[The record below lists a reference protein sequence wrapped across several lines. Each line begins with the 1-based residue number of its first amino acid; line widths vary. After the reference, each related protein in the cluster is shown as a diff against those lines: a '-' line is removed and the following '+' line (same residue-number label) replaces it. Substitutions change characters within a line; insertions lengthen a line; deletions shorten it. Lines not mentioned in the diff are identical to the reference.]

1 MVQINSDCN
10 ITAQICQQA
19 RLSRDARFDGQFFTG
34 VLTTGIYCRSICPAP
49 APYEKNVRYFDSAI
63 KAANAGLRPCLRCR
77 PDSAPSSFAWLG
89 TQTTLMRA
97 IKLIEQGFLSG
108 DNAGTVESLAQKLGI
123 SSRYLHKLFNQG
135 MGTSPKRFALYQQLM
150 FAKQLLHQTQ
160 LSMTEVA
167 MAAGFN
173 SIRRFNE
180 FFKQQL
186 LLTPSD
192 LRQKSRGSTDD
203 THSYNDNQVRTY
215 IKPIT
220 LALSYR
226 PPLSWSK
233 MLAFYA
239 FRQVDNMEVIDDELG
254 RYGRTFSFDGVDGF
268 FYVSP
273 NIDKPQLDVSIYLL
287 DANDIKSLHHIVL
300 QLRRMFDLDADM
312 VVIRQALLPIITLG
326 AQIDSGLR
334 IPATGSVFEAA
345 CRAVLGQQV
354 SVLQATKLLN
364 LLVKHYGTT
373 LLIDGKTWRLFPTPE
388 TIAAASLDE
397 LNMPGARKLALNALG
412 KFVHQHADSTPDDW
426 LEVKGIGPW
435 TVAYAKMRGLSDP
448 DMFLSSDLVI
458 KKRLYAL
465 HEQAGQSIETP
476 KSYLSIAA
484 DMTKQ
489 ASPWGSY
496 LTFQLWD
503 YDPIAAKNG

>member
-1 MVQINSDCN
+1 MVQINSDCS
-10 ITAQICQQA
+10 IAAQICQQA

-34 VLTTGIYCRSICPAP
+34 VLTTGIFCRTICPAP

-97 IKLIEQGFLSG
+97 ITLIEQGFLNG
-108 DNAGTVESLAQKLGI
+108 EDAGTIVKLADKLGI
-123 SSRYLHKLFNQG
+123 TSRYLNKLFNQG
-135 MGTSPKRFALYQQLM
+135 LGTSPKRFALYQQLM

-160 LSMTEVA
+160 LSMTDIA

-180 FFKQQL
+180 IFKQEL

-192 LRQKSRGSTDD
+192 LRRKSRRSTDE
-203 THSYNDNQVRTY
+203 THPYKKNQVSIN

-226 PPLSWSK
+226 PPLNWAK

-239 FRQVDNMEVIDDELG
+239 FRQVDNMEVIDDISG
-254 RYGRTFSFDGVDGF
+254 RYGRTFSFNGVEGF
-268 FYVSP
+268 FYISL
-273 NIDKPQLDVSIYLL
+273 NADKPQLDVSIYLA
-287 DANDIKSLHHIVL
+287 DANDIKSLHYITL

-312 VVIRQALLPIITLG
+312 AIIQQALSPIIELG
-326 AQIDSGLR
+326 AKIDSGLR
-334 IPATGSVFEAA
+334 IPAAGSVFEAA

-354 SVLQATKLLN
+354 SVVQATKLLN
-364 LLVKHYGTT
+364 LLVESYGET
-373 LLIDGKTWRLFPTPE
+373 LFIDGKAWRLFPTAQA
-388 TIAAASLDE
+388 IASASLDE

-412 KFVHQHADSTPDDW
+412 QFVHQHPDSTPDDW
-426 LEVKGIGPW
+426 LSVKGIGPW

-448 DMFLSSDLVI
+448 DVFLSSDLVI
-458 KKRLYAL
+458 KNRLHAL
-465 HEQAGQSIETP
+465 RDQSGKPIETP

-484 DMTKQ
+484 DIAKQ

-503 YDPIAAKNG
+503 NDPVAAKNG

>member
-1 MVQINSDCN
+1 MVQIHSDCN
-10 ITAQICQQA
+10 VAAQICRQA

-49 APYEKNVRYFDSAI
+49 APYEKNVRYFDSAV

-97 IKLIEQGFLSG
+97 IKLIEQGFLKG
-108 DNAGTVESLAQKLGI
+108 DNPGTVVKLAEKLGI
-123 SSRYLHKLFNQG
+123 SSRYLNKLFSQG
-135 MGTSPKRFALYQQLM
+135 LGTSPKRFALYQQLM
-150 FAKQLLHQTQ
+150 FAKQLLHQTP

-180 FFKQQL
+180 IFKQEL
-186 LLTPSD
+186 RLTPSD
-192 LRQKSRGSTDD
+192 LRQKSRSSTNVI
-203 THSYNDNQVRTY
+203 HPHKDNQVSTY

-220 LALSYR
+220 LALAYK
-226 PPLSWSK
+226 PPLNWAK

-239 FRQVDNMEVIDDELG
+239 FRQVDNMEVIDDITG
-254 RYGRTFSFDGVDGF
+254 RYGRTFSFDGVEGF
-268 FYVSP
+268 FYISP
-273 NIDKPQLDVSIYLL
+273 HKDKPQLDVSIYLV
-287 DANDIKSLHHIVL
+287 DANDIKFLHDIVL
-300 QLRRMFDLDADM
+300 QLRRMFDLNADM
-312 VVIRQALLPIITLG
+312 DIIQQALLPIIELG
-326 AQIDSGLR
+326 AKIDSGLR
-334 IPATGSVFEAA
+334 IPAAGSVFEAA

-364 LLVKHYGTT
+364 LLVEHYGTS
-373 LLIDGKTWRLFPTPE
+373 LVIDGKTWRLFPTPE
-388 TIAAASLDE
+388 TIATALLDE

-412 KFVHQHADSTPDDW
+412 EFVHQHPDSMPDDW
-426 LEVKGIGPW
+426 LAVKGIGPW
-435 TVAYAKMRGLSDP
+435 TVAYANMRGLSDP
-448 DMFLSSDLVI
+448 DVFLSSDLVI
-458 KKRLYAL
+458 KNRLHAL
-465 HEQAGQSIETP
+465 HEQSGKAIETP
-476 KSYLSIAA
+476 KSYLNIAA
-484 DMTKQ
+484 EIAKQ

-503 YDPIAAKNG
+503 NDPVIAKKG